1 LVEVQIFTGRM
12 HQIRLQAETLGMPLV
27 GDELYNKVKPDNRRL
42 ISNYWQLGP
51 ELSLPDFAVTDF
63 QNWKLKLF
71 GQVSFCLLANEL
83 IFQLPSRQIK
93 QVRLFSVEEL

>member
-1 LVEVQIFTGRM
+1 
-12 HQIRLQAETLGMPLV
+12 MPLV

-42 ISNYWQLGP
+42 ISNYWQLSP
-51 ELSLPDFAVTDF
+51 ELSLPDLAVTDF

-93 QVRLFSVEEL
+93 QVRLFSVEE